1 MRRCWSRPLGAAAG
15 LAAACA
21 ILAPPRALA
30 QGLVADM
37 GYVSRSGPDIWAWR
51 AGYTAP
57 LTGPV
62 WWQLHG
68 VLLNDAGS
76 SATRRY
82 GAGLELNAWRTHT
95 GPFLAAS
102 LDLGVVRNGDDDA
115 WGSWTAGAGYA
126 LGAVAGLSL
135 AADIRWRGFLSG
147 EPGGLQL
154 GAGLAYRWGN
164 GAGSAAP
171 ALPPAAPPPVRAA
184 EPVDA
189 APGSAARLR
198 ADIVARAREAMGQ
211 PYRWGGQGEGGYDC
225 SGLIQ
230 YAYTA
235 NGVTIPRTS
244 ADQSQV
250 GDPVTRDLAA
260 LAAGDI
266 LTFSANA
273 GGGRTTHVGLY
284 LGEGRFI
291 HSSSSRGVMESR
303 LSGDDPN
310 GAWWFSRWTGARR
323 IVAEP

>member
-1 MRRCWSRPLGAAAG
+1 MPRGPRWLGTTAG
-15 LAAACA
+15 LVAACA
-21 ILAPPRALA
+21 MSAPPTILA
-30 QGLVADM
+30 QGVVADV

-51 AGYTAP
+51 AGYTAH

-76 SATRRY
+76 STTQRY
-82 GAGLELNAWRTHT
+82 GAGLELNAWRTGT

-102 LDLGVVRNGDDDA
+102 LDLGIVRHGDDDA
-115 WGSWTAGAGYA
+115 WGSWTAGAGYGVG
-126 LGAVAGLSL
+126 LVGGLSA

-154 GAGLAYRWGN
+154 GAGLAYHWGG
-164 GAGSAAP
+164 GANAAAASLPAPPAP
-171 ALPPAAPPPVRAA
+171 ARTA
-184 EPVDA
+184 EPVNA
-189 APGSAARLR
+189 PPGSVSRLR
-198 ADIVARAREAMGQ
+198 EGIVASAREAMGQ
-211 PYRWGGQGEGGYDC
+211 PYRWGGQGDGGYDC

-235 NGVTIPRTS
+235 NGVTVPRTS

-250 GDPVTRDLAA
+250 GDPVGRDLDA
-260 LAAGDI
+260 LAPGDI
-266 LTFSANA
+266 LTFSANP

-284 LGEGRFI
+284 LGGGRFI
-291 HSSSSRGVMESR
+291 HSSSSRGVMESS
-303 LSGDDPN
+303 LQGDDPN

-323 IVAEP
+323 IVTDQ